1 MRCLIQNML
10 IFVLILVG
18 VLPMQGFSAENSEQ
32 GGSVANILLTEEEH
46 QYLQQKQQLT
56 MCVNPDAMPVG
67 KIEQGQN
74 IGMSADF
81 IRLLARKIDTPI
93 VLIPTGSWLESLQL
107 AEQRQCDLLV
117 LAMATPERKK
127 FLDFTDKYLSFPLV
141 IAVSYQQKF
150 ISRIEDVLD
159 KQLGIQKGYAYAE
172 LLRLLYPAIDLVEVG
187 SLNDGLDKVS
197 RNQLYG
203 MIGSLPDISYAFQ
216 NQYIGELK
224 IAGKLAQQSDLG
236 IGTRNDEPL
245 LVGILNKAIAQLG
258 EQERRDIYN
267 DWIAIK
273 YESAT
278 DYTVLIEVVSALGLI
293 FIFLLY
299 HYWRLRK
306 YNDCLRHLSIT
317 DKLTNI
323 NNRMK
328 LDQQLDDA
336 LHLAQRYQHNFS
348 IILID
353 IDHFKHINDEY
364 GHLIGDYAIK
374 TLAQLLSRNIRTVDT
389 LGRWGGEEFLIICPG
404 QTVDGGR
411 LLAEKLRS
419 IIGQYPFEHFA
430 HLSCSFGVAAYAH
443 DNNADVLLKRA
454 DKALY
459 RAKSQGRNQ
468 VFTSAAPAK
477 AISLK

>member
-1 MRCLIQNML
+1 MRCLPQSILMLTLISISCLPLSIFAEQN
-10 IFVLILVG
+10 
-18 VLPMQGFSAENSEQ
+18 PEQESSAELLQLTAEEQ
-32 GGSVANILLTEEEH
+32 

-56 MCVNPDAMPVG
+56 MCVNPDAMPIG

-74 IGMSADF
+74 IGLSADF
-81 IRLLARKIDTPI
+81 MRLLAKKINMPI
-93 VLIPTGSWLESLQL
+93 VLIPTRTWLESLQL
-107 AEQRQCDLLV
+107 AEQRQCDILV

-127 FLDFTDKYLSFPLV
+127 FLDFTDDYLSFPLV

-172 LLRLLYPAIDLVEVG
+172 LLRLLYPAIDLVEVE
-187 SLNDGLDKVS
+187 SLKEGLDKVS

-203 MIGSLPDISYAFQ
+203 MIGSLPYISYAFQ
-216 NQYIGELK
+216 NQHIGELK
-224 IAGKLAQQSDLG
+224 IAGKLTQQLDLG
-236 IGTRNDEPL
+236 IATRNDEPL
-245 LVGILNKAIAQLG
+245 LVEIFNKAIAQLS
-258 EQERRDIYN
+258 EQERRDIIN

-278 DYTVLIEVVSALGLI
+278 DYTILIEVVSALGLI
-293 FIFLLY
+293 FIFFLY

-306 YNDCLRHLSIT
+306 YNDCLRHLSVT

-323 NNRMK
+323 NNRLK
-328 LDQQLDDA
+328 LDQQLADVM
-336 LHLAQRYQHNFS
+336 HLAQRYQHGFS

-364 GHLIGDYAIK
+364 GHLTGDYAIK
-374 TLAQLLSRNIRTVDT
+374 TLAQLFKNNIRAVDT

-404 QTVDGGR
+404 QTTEGGR
-411 LLAEKLRS
+411 LLAEKLRK
-419 IIGQYPFEHFA
+419 IVDQYQFDAFS
-430 HLSCSFGVAAYAH
+430 HLSCSFGVAAYAQ
-443 DNNADVLLKRA
+443 DKNADILLKRA

-459 RAKSQGRNQ
+459 RAKNQGRNL
-468 VFTSAAPAK
+468 VFTN
-477 AISLK
+477 